1 MSLELITQDEFIR
14 KYIPAETKEKK
25 QAFIRKQRDCLDMGY
40 VDVFIKPY
48 HNQIFVNERRY
59 QDFLIEKSQQNF
71 EKRKAAALT
80 AAKF

>member
-1 MSLELITQDEFIR
+1 MALELITQDEFIR

-40 VDVFIKPY
+40 KDVFIKPY

-59 QDFLIEKSQQNF
+59 QDFLIEKSRQNF
-71 EKRKAAALT
+71 KKRKAAALT

>member
-25 QAFIRKQRDCLDMGY
+25 QAFARKKQDCLDMGY
-40 VDVFIKPY
+40 TDVFIKPY

-59 QDFLIEKSQQNF
+59 QDFLIEKSQRNF
-71 EKRKAAALT
+71 EERKAAALT